1 MTRPGAAVRDPFPDP
16 AVDWAPVSESTD
28 SATPSKPSR
37 PPRER
42 RSRKFV
48 LPEHHRDETL
58 DDRTSEHIE
67 AFLDGPEASPR
78 RRATDVKRSHRPIDL
93 DTRPDWLTAL
103 RYEEARRL
111 RYGRPTSVLL
121 VELRERP
128 NPAMVDAVARR
139 LVEVIRAQARETDR
153 AVRLTAMSFRVLLP
167 ETGGRAARRLAER
180 VDRAFLDASN
190 GSAEPGSLCIEIAS
204 PGRTGT
210 LAGSI
215 AEAEARLATRAT
227 SR

>member
-1 MTRPGAAVRDPFPDP
+1 MSRPGSVVRDPFPAP
-16 AVDWAPVSESTD
+16 AVDWAPVPEPLD

-37 PPRER
+37 QPRER

-58 DDRTSEHIE
+58 DDRTAEHIE
-67 AFLDGPEASPR
+67 AFLDGPDASPR
-78 RRATDVKRSHRPIDL
+78 RRATDVKRSHRPIEL
-93 DTRPDWLTAL
+93 DTRPDWLVAL
-103 RYEEARRL
+103 RYEEARRV

-128 NPAMVDAVARR
+128 NPAAVDAVAHR
-139 LVEVIRAQARETDR
+139 LATVIQAEARETDR
-153 AVRLTAMSFRVLLP
+153 AVRLTTLSFRVLLP

-190 GSAEPGSLCIEIAS
+190 GSADPGSLCIEVAS

-210 LAGSI
+210 LAESI
-215 AEAEARLATRAT
+215 AEAEARLATRT
-227 SR
+227 TPR

>member
-1 MTRPGAAVRDPFPDP
+1 
-16 AVDWAPVSESTD
+16 
-28 SATPSKPSR
+28 
-37 PPRER
+37 
-42 RSRKFV
+42 
-48 LPEHHRDETL
+48 
-58 DDRTSEHIE
+58 
-67 AFLDGPEASPR
+67 
-78 RRATDVKRSHRPIDL
+78 
-93 DTRPDWLTAL
+93 
-103 RYEEARRL
+103 
-111 RYGRPTSVLL
+111 
-121 VELRERP
+121 
-128 NPAMVDAVARR
+128 MVDAVARR

>member
-1 MTRPGAAVRDPFPDP
+1 MPGPVDRHSFGEP
-16 AVDWAPVSESTD
+16 AVDWAPVPKSVD

-48 LPEHHRDETL
+48 LPEHHHDERL
-58 DDRTSEHIE
+58 DDRTAEHIE
-67 AFLDGPEASPR
+67 AFIDGPDASPR
-78 RRATDVKRSHRPIDL
+78 RRATDVKRAHRPMEL
-93 DTRPDWLTAL
+93 DTRPDWLAAL

-128 NPAMVDAVARR
+128 NPAAIDAVARR
-139 LVEVIRAQARETDR
+139 LADVIRAEARETDR
-153 AVRLTAMSFRVLLP
+153 AVRLTALSFRVLLP
-167 ETGGRAARRLAER
+167 ETNGRAARRLAER
-180 VDRAFLDASN
+180 VDRAFLAALD
-190 GSAEPGSLCIEIAS
+190 GSSEPVALCIEVAA

-210 LAGSI
+210 LAEAI
-215 AEAEARLATRAT
+215 ADAEARLATRAT
-227 SR
+227 PR